1 MSDFFK
7 LQEHGT
13 SVGREIM
20 AGATTFAAMAYI
32 LVVNPQIMA
41 IAGIDQGASF
51 VATCLAAALSCLLM
65 GLYANWPVGLAPGMG
80 LNALFAYTIVGDMGY
95 PWQTALGAVFIAGV
109 LFVIIS
115 TTRIRAWIIMSI
127 PDDLKIGMTAGVGLF
142 IGIIGLQNGGI
153 IADHPATLVTMG
165 DFSQIPTALA
175 ALSFLLVA
183 ILSARLAAGGLILG
197 ILTVTVL
204 GILLGEVTYQGIV
217 SAPPPIAPLVGQID
231 IMAALNVSLVSVI
244 FSILIVNLF
253 DTTGTLVGVATNAGL
268 VDEEGNYKN
277 FSKALKADS
286 TSSVL
291 GALLGNSPVTSYV
304 ESAAG
309 VAAGG
314 RTGLTACAVGV
325 FFLLAIFFAPLAMMI
340 PSFAVSG
347 ALIYV
352 ALLMCSGLGRLS
364 WDNPVVLIPALL
376 IMIMIPLTFSIADG
390 IGIGFISY
398 VALSL
403 LASEE
408 RKVSWGALV
417 IAGLFVIKFALL

>member
-65 GLYANWPVGLAPGMG
+65 GIYANWPVGLAPGMG

-217 SAPPPIAPLVGQID
+217 SAPPSIEPLVGQID

-253 DTTGTLVGVATNAGL
+253 DTTGTLVGVASNAGL

>member
-183 ILSARLAAGGLILG
+183 VLSARLAAGGLILG

>member
-13 SVGREIM
+13 SVRREIM

-95 PWQTALGAVFIAGV
+95 PWQTGLGAVFIAGV

-197 ILTVTVL
+197 IFAVTVL

-217 SAPPPIAPLVGQID
+217 SAPPSIAPLVGQLD
-231 IMAALNVSLVSVI
+231 ITAALNVSLVSVI

-253 DTTGTLVGVATNAGL
+253 DTTGTLVGVASNAGL

-364 WDNPVVLIPALL
+364 WDNPVVMIPALL

-408 RKVSWGALV
+408 RKVRWGALV

>member
-7 LQEHGT
+7 LREHGT
-13 SVGREIM
+13 TVGREIM

-165 DFSQIPTALA
+165 DFSQIPTSLA

-197 ILTVTVL
+197 ILIVTVL
-204 GILLGEVTYQGIV
+204 GILLGEVTYQGVV
-217 SAPPPIAPLVGQID
+217 SAPPSIAPLVGQID
-231 IMAALNVSLVSVI
+231 IMAALDVSLVSVI

-253 DTTGTLVGVATNAGL
+253 DTTGTLVGVASNAGL
-268 VDEEGNYKN
+268 VDENGEYKN

-347 ALIYV
+347 ALVYV
-352 ALLMCSGLGRLS
+352 SLLMCSGLGRLS

>member
-197 ILTVTVL
+197 ILVVTVL
-204 GILLGEVTYQGIV
+204 GILLGEVSYQGIV
-217 SAPPPIAPLVGQID
+217 SAPPSIEPLVGQID

-253 DTTGTLVGVATNAGL
+253 DTTGTLVGVASNAGL

>member
-197 ILTVTVL
+197 ILAVTVL

-217 SAPPPIAPLVGQID
+217 SAPPSIEPLVGQID

-253 DTTGTLVGVATNAGL
+253 DTTGTLVGVASNAGL

-314 RTGLTACAVGV
+314 RTGLTACTVGV

>member
-1 MSDFFK
+1 MNDFFK
-7 LQEHGT
+7 LSEHGT
-13 SVGREIM
+13 TVGRELM

-41 IAGIDQGASF
+41 IAGIDPGASF
-51 VATCLAAALSCLLM
+51 VATCLAAALSCIFM

-80 LNALFAYTIVGDMGY
+80 LNALFAYTIVGDLGY
-95 PWQTALGAVFIAGV
+95 PWQTALGAVFISGI

-115 TTRIRAWIIMSI
+115 TTRIREWIIMSI
-127 PDDLKIGMTAGVGLF
+127 PDAFKAGMTAGVGLF

-165 DFSQIPTALA
+165 DFSQTTTALA

-183 ILSARLAAGGLILG
+183 ILSVRLAAGGLIIG
-197 ILTVTVL
+197 ILVVTLL
-204 GILLGEVTYQGIV
+204 GLMLGEVEYQGIV
-217 SAPPPIAPLVGQID
+217 SAPPSIAPLFGQMD
-231 IMAALNVSLVSVI
+231 IMAALDISLASVI

-253 DTTGTLVGVATNAGL
+253 DTTGTLVGVASNAGL
-268 VDEEGNYKN
+268 TDSEGKIKN

-291 GALLGNSPVTSYV
+291 GAIMGNSPVTSYV

-314 RTGLTACAVGV
+314 RTGLTACAIGGL
-325 FFLLAIFFAPLAMMI
+325 FLLAIFFAPLAMMI
-340 PSFAVSG
+340 PSFAVAG
-347 ALIYV
+347 ALVYV
-352 ALLMCSGLGRLS
+352 ALLMASAIQRLS
-364 WDNPVVLIPALL
+364 WDNPVVLIPALM

-403 LASEE
+403 FTPNQP
-408 RKVSWGALV
+408 RVSAGALV
-417 IAGLFVIKFALL
+417 IAGLFIIKFGLI

>member
-7 LQEHGT
+7 LQEHGA

-51 VATCLAAALSCLLM
+51 VATCLGAALSCLLM

-197 ILTVTVL
+197 ILAVTVL

-217 SAPPPIAPLVGQID
+217 SAPPSITPLVGQID

-253 DTTGTLVGVATNAGL
+253 DTTGTLVGVASNAGL
-268 VDEEGNYKN
+268 VEEDGGYKN

-390 IGIGFISY
+390 IGIGFITY

>member
-7 LQEHGT
+7 LREHGT

-197 ILTVTVL
+197 IFAVTVL

-217 SAPPPIAPLVGQID
+217 SAPPSIAPVVGQID
-231 IMAALNVSLVSVI
+231 ITAALNVSLVSVI

-253 DTTGTLVGVATNAGL
+253 DTTGTLVGVASNAGL

-340 PSFAVSG
+340 PNFAVSG

>member
-7 LQEHGT
+7 LREHGT

-80 LNALFAYTIVGDMGY
+80 LNALFAYTIVGDLGY

-115 TTRIRAWIIMSI
+115 TTHIRAWIIMSI

-175 ALSFLLVA
+175 ALSFLLVTV
-183 ILSARLAAGGLILG
+183 LSARMAAGGLILG
-197 ILTVTVL
+197 ILIVTLL
-204 GILLGEVTYQGIV
+204 GILLGEVTYQGVI
-217 SAPPPIAPLVGQID
+217 SAPPSIAPLVGQID
-231 IMAALNVSLVSVI
+231 IKAALNVSLVSVI

-253 DTTGTLVGVATNAGL
+253 DTTGTLVGVASNAGL
-268 VDEEGNYKN
+268 VDENGDYKN

-314 RTGLTACAVGV
+314 RTGLTACVVGV

>member
-253 DTTGTLVGVATNAGL
+253 DTTGTLVGVASNAGL

>member
-95 PWQTALGAVFIAGV
+95 PWQTGLGAVFIAGV

-197 ILTVTVL
+197 IFAVTVL

-217 SAPPPIAPLVGQID
+217 SAPPSIAPLVGQLD
-231 IMAALNVSLVSVI
+231 ITAALNVSLVSVI

-253 DTTGTLVGVATNAGL
+253 DTTGTLVGVASNAGL

-364 WDNPVVLIPALL
+364 WDNPVVMIPALL

-408 RKVSWGALV
+408 RKVRWGALV

>member
-1 MSDFFK
+1 
-7 LQEHGT
+7 
-13 SVGREIM
+13 
-20 AGATTFAAMAYI
+20 
-32 LVVNPQIMA
+32 
-41 IAGIDQGASF
+41 
-51 VATCLAAALSCLLM
+51 
-65 GLYANWPVGLAPGMG
+65 
-80 LNALFAYTIVGDMGY
+80 
-95 PWQTALGAVFIAGV
+95 
-109 LFVIIS
+109 
-115 TTRIRAWIIMSI
+115 MSI

-197 ILTVTVL
+197 ILAVTVL
-204 GILLGEVTYQGIV
+204 GILLGEVAYQGIV
-217 SAPPPIAPLVGQID
+217 SAPPSIAPLVGQID

-253 DTTGTLVGVATNAGL
+253 DTTGTLVGVASNAGL
-268 VDEEGNYKN
+268 VEEDGNYKN

-286 TSSVL
+286 TASVL

>member
-197 ILTVTVL
+197 ILAVTGL

-217 SAPPPIAPLVGQID
+217 SAPPSIEPLVGQID
-231 IMAALNVSLVSVI
+231 IMAALNVALVSVI

-253 DTTGTLVGVATNAGL
+253 DTTGTLVGVASNAGL

>member
-7 LQEHGT
+7 LREHGT

-80 LNALFAYTIVGDMGY
+80 LNALFAYTIVGDLGY

-115 TTRIRAWIIMSI
+115 TTHIRAWIIMSI

-153 IADHPATLVTMG
+153 ISDHPATLVTMG
-165 DFSQIPTALA
+165 DFSQVPTALA

-183 ILSARLAAGGLILG
+183 VLSARMAAGGLILG
-197 ILTVTVL
+197 ILIVTLL
-204 GILLGEVTYQGIV
+204 GILLGEVTYQGVV
-217 SAPPPIAPLVGQID
+217 SAPPSITPLVGQID
-231 IMAALNVSLVSVI
+231 IKAALNASLVSVI

-253 DTTGTLVGVATNAGL
+253 DTTGTLVGVASNAGL
-268 VDEEGNYKN
+268 VDENGDYKN

-398 VALSL
+398 VVLSL

-417 IAGLFVIKFALL
+417 IAGLFVTKFALL

>member
-197 ILTVTVL
+197 ILAVTVL

-217 SAPPPIAPLVGQID
+217 SAPPSIEPLVGQID

-253 DTTGTLVGVATNAGL
+253 DTTGTLVGVASNAGL

>member
-197 ILTVTVL
+197 IFAVTVL

-364 WDNPVVLIPALL
+364 WDKPVVLIPALL

>member
-95 PWQTALGAVFIAGV
+95 PWQTGLGAVFIAGV

-183 ILSARLAAGGLILG
+183 VLSARLAAGGLILG

-408 RKVSWGALV
+408 RKVRWGALV

>member
-197 ILTVTVL
+197 ILVVTVL
-204 GILLGEVTYQGIV
+204 GILLGEVSYQGIV
-217 SAPPPIAPLVGQID
+217 SAPPSIEPLVGQID

-253 DTTGTLVGVATNAGL
+253 DTTGTLVGVASNAGL

-403 LASEE
+403 LVSEE

>member
-13 SVGREIM
+13 SVRREIM

-197 ILTVTVL
+197 IFAVTVL

-217 SAPPPIAPLVGQID
+217 SAPPSIAPLVGQLD
-231 IMAALNVSLVSVI
+231 ITAALNVSLVSVI

-253 DTTGTLVGVATNAGL
+253 DTTGTLVGVASNAGL

-364 WDNPVVLIPALL
+364 WDNPVVMIPALL

>member
-80 LNALFAYTIVGDMGY
+80 LNALFAYTIVEDMGY

-197 ILTVTVL
+197 ILAVTVL

-217 SAPPPIAPLVGQID
+217 SAPPSIEPLVGQID
-231 IMAALNVSLVSVI
+231 IIAALNVSLVSVI

-253 DTTGTLVGVATNAGL
+253 DTTGTLVGVASNAGL

>member
-153 IADHPATLVTMG
+153 IADHPATLVTIG

-197 ILTVTVL
+197 IFAVTVL

-217 SAPPPIAPLVGQID
+217 SAPPSIAPVVGQID
-231 IMAALNVSLVSVI
+231 ITAALNVSLVSVI

-253 DTTGTLVGVATNAGL
+253 DTTGTLVGVASNAGL

-340 PSFAVSG
+340 PNFAVSG

>member
-1 MSDFFK
+1 MGDFFK
-7 LQEHGT
+7 LREHDT
-13 SVGREIM
+13 TIGREIM

-115 TTRIRAWIIMSI
+115 TTRIRALIIMSI

-165 DFSQIPTALA
+165 DFSQIPTSLA

-197 ILTVTVL
+197 ILIVTVL
-204 GILLGEVTYQGIV
+204 GILLGEVTYQGVV
-217 SAPPPIAPLVGQID
+217 SAPPSIAPLVGHID

-253 DTTGTLVGVATNAGL
+253 DTTGTLVGVASNAGL
-268 VDEEGNYKN
+268 VDEKGEYKN

-347 ALIYV
+347 ALVYV

>member
-197 ILTVTVL
+197 ILAVTVL
-204 GILLGEVTYQGIV
+204 GVLLGEVTYQGVV
-217 SAPPPIAPLVGQID
+217 SAPPSIEPLVGQID

-253 DTTGTLVGVATNAGL
+253 DTTGTLVGVASNAGL
-268 VDEEGNYKN
+268 VDEDGNYKN

-291 GALLGNSPVTSYV
+291 GAVFGNSPVTSYV

-314 RTGLTACAVGV
+314 RTGLTACTVGV

-376 IMIMIPLTFSIADG
+376 VMIMIPLTFSIADG

>member
-197 ILTVTVL
+197 IFAVTVL

-217 SAPPPIAPLVGQID
+217 SAPPSIAPVVGQID
-231 IMAALNVSLVSVI
+231 ITAALNVSLVSVI

-253 DTTGTLVGVATNAGL
+253 DTTGTLVGVASNAGL

-340 PSFAVSG
+340 PNFAVSG

>member
-7 LQEHGT
+7 LREHGT

-80 LNALFAYTIVGDMGY
+80 LNALFAYTIVGDLGY

-183 ILSARLAAGGLILG
+183 VLSARLAAGGLILG
-197 ILTVTVL
+197 ILIVTLL
-204 GILLGEVTYQGIV
+204 GILLGEVTYQGVI
-217 SAPPPIAPLVGQID
+217 SAPPSIAPLVGQID
-231 IMAALNVSLVSVI
+231 IKAALNVSLVSVI

-253 DTTGTLVGVATNAGL
+253 DTTGTLVGVASNAGL
-268 VDEEGNYKN
+268 VDENGDYKN

-314 RTGLTACAVGV
+314 RTGLTACVVGV

>member
-1 MSDFFK
+1 
-7 LQEHGT
+7 
-13 SVGREIM
+13 
-20 AGATTFAAMAYI
+20 MAYI

-197 ILTVTVL
+197 ILAVTVL

-217 SAPPPIAPLVGQID
+217 SAPPSIEPLVGQID

-253 DTTGTLVGVATNAGL
+253 DTTGTLVGVASNAGL

>member
-7 LQEHGT
+7 LREHGT

-80 LNALFAYTIVGDMGY
+80 LNALFAYTIVGDLGY

-183 ILSARLAAGGLILG
+183 VLSARLAAGGLILG
-197 ILTVTVL
+197 ILIVTLL
-204 GILLGEVTYQGIV
+204 GILLGEVTYQGVI
-217 SAPPPIAPLVGQID
+217 SAPPSIAPLVGQID
-231 IMAALNVSLVSVI
+231 IKAALNVSLVSVI

-253 DTTGTLVGVATNAGL
+253 DTTGTLVGVASNAGL
-268 VDEEGNYKN
+268 VDENGDYKN
-277 FSKALKADS
+277 FSRALKADS

-314 RTGLTACAVGV
+314 RTGLTACVVGV

-352 ALLMCSGLGRLS
+352 ALLMCSGLGRMS

>member
-13 SVGREIM
+13 SVRREIM

-197 ILTVTVL
+197 IFAVTVL

-217 SAPPPIAPLVGQID
+217 SAPPSIAPLVGQLD
-231 IMAALNVSLVSVI
+231 ITAALNVSLVSVI

-253 DTTGTLVGVATNAGL
+253 DTTGTLVGVASNAGL

-364 WDNPVVLIPALL
+364 WDNPVVMIPALL

-408 RKVSWGALV
+408 RKVRWGALV

>member
-7 LQEHGT
+7 LREHGT

-80 LNALFAYTIVGDMGY
+80 LNALFAYTIVGDLGY

-115 TTRIRAWIIMSI
+115 TTHIRAWIIMSI

-183 ILSARLAAGGLILG
+183 VLSARMAAGGLILG
-197 ILTVTVL
+197 ILIVTLL
-204 GILLGEVTYQGIV
+204 GILLGEVTYQGVI
-217 SAPPPIAPLVGQID
+217 SAPPSIAPLVGQID
-231 IMAALNVSLVSVI
+231 IKAALNVSLVSVI

-253 DTTGTLVGVATNAGL
+253 DTTGTLVGVASNAGL
-268 VDEEGNYKN
+268 VDENGDYKN

-314 RTGLTACAVGV
+314 RTGLTACVVGV

>member
-1 MSDFFK
+1 MSDFFN
-7 LQEHGT
+7 LREHGT

-197 ILTVTVL
+197 ILAVTVL

-217 SAPPPIAPLVGQID
+217 SAPPSIEPLVGQID

-253 DTTGTLVGVATNAGL
+253 DTTGTLVGVASNAGL

>member
-7 LQEHGT
+7 LQEHST

-51 VATCLAAALSCLLM
+51 VATCLGAALSCLLM

-197 ILTVTVL
+197 ILAVTVL

-217 SAPPPIAPLVGQID
+217 SAPPSITPLVGQID

-253 DTTGTLVGVATNAGL
+253 DTTGTLVGVASNAGL
-268 VDEEGNYKN
+268 VEEDGGYKN

-390 IGIGFISY
+390 IGIGFITY